1 MKYKL
6 FSIKEKKE
14 EDKIY
19 SEIAK
24 ANAQED
30 KEAAKIITKALEQE
44 LKDLVNARK
53 LTKTNDDPTLGA
65 V

>member
-30 KEAAKIITKALEQE
+30 KEAAKIIIKALEQE

-53 LTKTNDDPTLGA
+53 LIKTDDDPTLGA